1 MTVQSLQNLQ
11 QAFPHF
17 LLVHGKQQQAEQHAI
32 GSLNGRRIAAMQGAL
47 KSLFP
52 SLLEL
57 AGRLVQAGQAA
68 CQGAGSHLYTLL
80 FAAPNPD
87 KAAQYQQVQWQATQ
101 AFTCCEAAAYQAMPA
116 ESLGVTVRSPCNSWV
131 S

>member
-1 MTVQSLQNLQ
+1 
-11 QAFPHF
+11 
-17 LLVHGKQQQAEQHAI
+17 
-32 GSLNGRRIAAMQGAL
+32 MQGAL

-87 KAAQYQQVQWQATQ
+87 EAAQYQQVQWQATQ
-101 AFTCCEAAAYQAMPA
+101 AFTCCEAACQAMPA
-116 ESLGVTVRSPCNSWV
+116 ASLIAVTVRH
-131 S
+131 